1 MRNRCPDYCCSPYE
15 GGGFMD
21 DLRTKYPEYYKNM
34 QRGLQLV
41 NQHARPCVE
50 NYGKFKPPTNFSYKG
65 GGRRLTKD
73 FRPSTLEYRPS
84 TLEYR
89 PSTLEYRGGG
99 FKDFWN
105 TLSGGIKKGINF
117 YNENRDTIRGI
128 YETGRGI
135 YDNIQRARKG
145 GGYDDFSDESS
156 F

>member
-21 DLRTKYPEYYKNM
+21 DLRTKYPDIYNNM
-34 QRGLQLV
+34 QRGLPQ
-41 NQHARPCVE
+41 ARPCVE
-50 NYGKFKPPTNFSYKG
+50 NYGKFKPPPNFSTIYKG

-73 FRPSTLEYRPS
+73 FRPS

-105 TLSGGIKKGINF
+105 TLSGGI
-117 YNENRDTIRGI
+117 RRGI
-128 YETGRGI
+128 
-135 YDNIQRARKG
+135 
-145 GGYDDFSDESS
+145 DFSMKTGIPFVEYMKQEEASTTTFKELGKEEVMMTS
-156 F
+156 TMNLVFKRT

>member
-1 MRNRCPDYCCSPYE
+1 MRNRCPDYCCSPCE

-21 DLRTKYPEYYKNM
+21 DLRTKYPDIHKRM
-34 QRGLQLV
+34 QRGLPQ
-41 NQHARPCVE
+41 ARPCVLPYKNKLE
-50 NYGKFKPPTNFSYKG
+50 PPTNFSYKG

-99 FKDFWN
+99 FKDFFN
-105 TLSGGIKKGINF
+105 SITGGIRRGINF
-117 YNENRDTIRGI
+117 YNENKDTIRGI

-145 GGYDDFSDESS
+145 GGYDDFYDESS

>member
-1 MRNRCPDYCCSPYE
+1 MRNRCPDYCCSPCE

-21 DLRTKYPEYYKNM
+21 DLRTKYPDIHKRM
-34 QRGLQLV
+34 QRGLPQ
-41 NQHARPCVE
+41 ARPCVE

-73 FRPSTLEYRPS
+73 FRPS

-128 YETGRGI
+128 YETGKGI
-135 YDNIQRARKG
+135 YGNIQRARKG

>member
-1 MRNRCPDYCCSPYE
+1 MRNRCPDYCCSPCE

-21 DLRTKYPEYYKNM
+21 DLRTKNPEIYKRM

-50 NYGKFKPPTNFSYKG
+50 NYGKFKPPTNFSTIYKG

-73 FRPSTLEYRPS
+73 FRPS

-128 YETGRGI
+128 YETGKGI
-135 YDNIQRARKG
+135 YGNIQRARKG

>member
-21 DLRTKYPEYYKNM
+21 DLRTKYPDIYKNM
-34 QRGLQLV
+34 QRGLPQ
-41 NQHARPCVE
+41 ARPCVE

-89 PSTLEYRGGG
+89 GGG

-105 TLSGGIKKGINF
+105 TLSGGIRRGIDF

>member
-1 MRNRCPDYCCSPYE
+1 MPGGARSATE
-15 GGGFMD
+15 GAIPF
-21 DLRTKYPEYYKNM
+21 L
-34 QRGLQLV
+34 
-41 NQHARPCVE
+41 
-50 NYGKFKPPTNFSYKG
+50 FFFFF
-65 GGRRLTKD
+65 TKD
-73 FRPSTLEYRPS
+73 FRPS

-105 TLSGGIKKGINF
+105 TLSGGIRRGIDF

-145 GGYDDFSDESS
+145 GGYDDFYDESS